1 MITSDLD
8 DLFAPEVI
16 ADPYSYFAQLRE
28 ADPVHWNERFQLWVI
43 TGYQELVW
51 LLRHHEL
58 FSSRIMKHS
67 SSAPYP
73 PVDPEDL
80 PLFDEVREF
89 RGDQL
94 VEQDRPEHLHQRGVV
109 HEYFTPTA
117 MESWRPFVREA
128 VRELLDELEPLG
140 RMDVLTEFAAPLPV
154 RVIAQMMDVPWQDR
168 DHLRELADSIL
179 YMNRG
184 EPWRLRPLTEGMRG
198 IVEYAAPLVE
208 ERLECPGDDFI
219 SILARGEKTGVF
231 TRHQVLVNT
240 GLLLFAG
247 HETTM
252 NLICNGLLALIRHP
266 DEWDRLRADPA
277 GMARLA
283 TEECLRYDPPVKS
296 TQRIAAEDV
305 ELGGRTIRKGDRIRW
320 IMAAANRDPS
330 AFPDPDRFDI
340 GRQPNPHISFGSG
353 IHYCLGVALARMEGQ
368 EVFGALAERFPRFE
382 LATEEVEYQPSIQFR
397 SLKALPVTWN
407 RADR

>member
-1 MITSDLD
+1 MTPTDLD

-43 TGYQELVW
+43 TGYEEVVW

-58 FSSRIMKHS
+58 FSSAIMKHS
-67 SSAPYP
+67 TSPPYP

-117 MESWRPFVREA
+117 MESWRPFVRNA

-140 RMDVLTEFAAPLPV
+140 RMDVLTVFAAPLPV
-154 RVIAQMMDVPWQDR
+154 RIIAQMMDVPFEDR

-266 DEWDRLRADPA
+266 DQWDRLRADPA

-340 GRQPNPHISFGSG
+340 GRQPNPHVSFGSG

-368 EVFGALAERFPRFE
+368 EVFRALAERFPRFE
-382 LATEEVEYQPSIQFR
+382 LATEEVAYQPSIQFR
-397 SLKALPVTWN
+397 SLKSLPVTWTQG
-407 RADR
+407 DQ